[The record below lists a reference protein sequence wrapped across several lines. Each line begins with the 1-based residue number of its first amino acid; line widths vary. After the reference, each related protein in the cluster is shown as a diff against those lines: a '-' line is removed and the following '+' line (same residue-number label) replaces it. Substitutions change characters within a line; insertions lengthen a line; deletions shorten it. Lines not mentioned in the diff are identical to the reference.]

1 MKRNFLVLTTILTIP
16 LLSAC
21 GGEAP
26 QAGSQD
32 KAEPNDA
39 QHTACDFLSKEEFQ
53 TITGIAV
60 ANVKSNDYGA
70 YSSCSYEAEDWM
82 NTSGVLYYPS
92 VSTVANSAALADF
105 LRQDLEKDEAPYKT
119 PEPVEGLG
127 DSAAYY
133 VDEEGYMHF
142 VAVQKG
148 GERIVVSAKSKN
160 AAMNLAQEAMK
171 SMKAK

>member
-1 MKRNFLVLTTILTIP
+1 MKRNCMVLTTFLPIL

-53 TITGIAV
+53 AITGIAV
-60 ANVKSNDYGA
+60 VNVKSNDYGV

-92 VSTVANSAALADF
+92 VGTFANSAALADF

-127 DSAAYY
+127 DAAAYY

-148 GERIVVSAKSKN
+148 GERIVASAKSKD
-160 AAMNLAQEAMK
+160 AAMKLAE
-171 SMKAK
+171 KALASF